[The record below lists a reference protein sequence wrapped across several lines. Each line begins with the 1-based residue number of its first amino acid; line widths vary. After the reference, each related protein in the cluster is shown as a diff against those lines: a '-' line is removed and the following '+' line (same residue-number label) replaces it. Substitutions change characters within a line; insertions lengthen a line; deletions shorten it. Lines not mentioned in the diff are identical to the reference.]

1 MDPTAFEA
9 AKQAFFDGVAH
20 LEAQRWAEA
29 EAALRRSLQH
39 LPGRPSTLHNLALA
53 LLRQDRPAEALAALE
68 PVLAAEPGSADAWA
82 HHADALL
89 ALDRDDE
96 AAASLARLLA
106 LAPGRHAAWLQRG
119 LALSRLQRM
128 DEALTCYEQLCER
141 QPGHAAAWLHR
152 GQALQALERHDEAL
166 PCFERATT
174 ADPTLAD
181 AWSHRGAVLK
191 DRGQLQEAAHCF
203 RQALAQGAD
212 PEVTRYLLASVTGE
226 AAPAQ
231 SPAPY
236 VRFLFDSYADGF
248 DQHLVQVLHYDAP
261 QRLVD
266 GLAAQGFTRFDSA
279 LDLGCGTGLCGEAL
293 RTARAL
299 RVGRLDGVDL
309 APQMLA
315 RARARG
321 VYGELFEAELG
332 QHLRATEARYQLVL
346 AADVFIYVGDLDAVF
361 AGVRRVLL
369 PGGVFALSAEAEDDA
384 HDFRLLP
391 SSRYAHSRRYLQALA
406 TRHGFSLRQVDQQ
419 PLREDQRRPV
429 MGLYVTLQRG

>member
-1 MDPTAFEA
+1 MDSTDFDA

-20 LEAQRWAEA
+20 LEHRRWAEA

-39 LPGRPSTLHNLALA
+39 LPGRPSTLQNLALA
-53 LLRQDRPAEALAALE
+53 LLRLGRPAAALAALE
-68 PVLAAEPGSADAWA
+68 PVLAAEPDAADAWA
-82 HHADALL
+82 HHAEALL
-89 ALDRDDE
+89 ALDRDDG

-106 LAPGRHAAWLQRG
+106 LAPERHAAWLQRG

-128 DEALTCYEQLCER
+128 DEALVCYEQLCER

-166 PCFERATT
+166 PCFERATA

-181 AWSHRGAVLK
+181 AWSHRGAMLK
-191 DRGQLQEAAHCF
+191 DRGQLEDAAHCF

-212 PEVTRYLLASVTGE
+212 PDVTRYLLASVTGE

-231 SPAPY
+231 SPPPY
-236 VRFLFDSYADGF
+236 VRFLFDSYAGGF
-248 DQHLVQVLHYDAP
+248 DEHLVQVLHYDAP

-266 GLAAQGFTRFDSA
+266 GLAAQGWSGFDAA
-279 LDLGCGTGLCGEAL
+279 LDLGCGTGLCGQAL
-293 RTARAL
+293 RGAPAV

-309 APQMLA
+309 SPQMLA

-321 VYGELFEAELG
+321 AYETLFEAELG
-332 QHLRATEARYQLVL
+332 EHLHATAARYQLVL
-346 AADVFIYVGDLDAVF
+346 AADVFIYVGDLAAVF
-361 AGVRRVLL
+361 EGVRRVLL
-369 PGGVFALSAEAEDDA
+369 PGGVFAFSAEAADDT

-406 TRHGFSLRQVDQQ
+406 ARHGFSVRQVDEQ

-429 MGLYVTLQRG
+429 MGLYVTLQRS

>member
-1 MDPTAFEA
+1 MDSTDFDA

-20 LEAQRWAEA
+20 LETQRWAEA

-39 LPGRPSTLHNLALA
+39 LPGRPSTLQNLALA
-53 LLRQDRPAEALAALE
+53 LLRQDRPAEALDALQ
-68 PVLAAEPGSADAWA
+68 PVLAAEPDSADAWA
-82 HHADALL
+82 HQADALL

-106 LAPGRHAAWLQRG
+106 LAPERDAAWLQRG
-119 LALSRLQRM
+119 LALSRLQRL
-128 DEALTCYEQLCER
+128 DEALACYERLCER
-141 QPGHAAAWLHR
+141 QPGHAMAWLHR

-166 PCFERATT
+166 PCFERATA

-181 AWSHRGAVLK
+181 AWSHRGAMLK
-191 DRGQLQEAAHCF
+191 DRLQLEEAAHCF
-203 RQALAQGAD
+203 RQALAHGAD
-212 PEVTRYLLASVTGE
+212 PALTRYLLASVTGE

-231 SPAPY
+231 SPPPY

-248 DQHLVQVLHYDAP
+248 DEHLLQVLHYDAP
-261 QRLVD
+261 RRLVQ
-266 GLAAQGFTRFDSA
+266 GLAAQGFTRFKAA

-293 RTARAL
+293 RGGHL
-299 RVGRLDGVDL
+299 VQVGRLDGVDL

-321 VYGELFEAELG
+321 VYGELVEAELG
-332 QHLRATEARYQLVL
+332 EHLQATTARYQLVL
-346 AADVFIYVGDLDAVF
+346 AADVFIYVGDLAAVF
-361 AGVRRVLL
+361 AGVQRVLE
-369 PGGVFALSAEAEDDA
+369 PGGVLAFSAEAADDA

-391 SSRYAHSRRYLQALA
+391 SSRYAHSRRYLESLA
-406 TRHGFSLRQVDQQ
+406 ARGGFIVRRIDEQ

-429 MGLYVTLQRG
+429 AGLYVTLQRT